1 MPFLSQIL
9 GRQVKDAQGALI
21 GKLNEV
27 MVNAEDGAFPRVVAF
42 GINQNGQE
50 RVVAANLASDMEPH
64 SISKGIALAAN
75 LGQLTDYQPTGSEIE
90 LNHSVLDRQI
100 IDTNGRRVVRVNDLR
115 LDRPQEQGDYRLVG
129 ADVSARA
136 LLRRIG
142 IPGLFSRERDSS
154 SYIPWEQLD
163 PVSIGPEGIKLKV
176 SREQLSRLHPADV
189 ASILSQ
195 LDEATGSLLI
205 SSLTDED
212 AADALEQFPTTESQ
226 VAVIEHLDNERAA
239 DILEE
244 MAHDEAADILNEL
257 PDERAEELLNLMDR
271 DEAIAVRAL
280 LGYED
285 DTAGGAMTNEFV
297 AVAPAFTAA
306 DTMKMIR
313 EEAPEAETIYYVYV
327 LDDEKRLLGYLT
339 LRDLIIAPP
348 EQPVSAFMRE
358 PLGDVMPDLSREDVA
373 AVLAKYNLLA
383 VPVVDADNKMLGMVT
398 LDDAIE
404 VVLPPQWKR
413 RLPKVF
419 ALCLEPRQYE

>member
-9 GRQVKDAQGALI
+9 GRAVKDAQGANV

-27 MVNAEDGAFPRVVAF
+27 MVDSDGSAFPRVVAF
-42 GINQNGQE
+42 GISQNGQE
-50 RVVAANLASDMEPH
+50 RVIPAHLAGDIEPQ
-64 SISKGIALAAN
+64 SISKGIALSASLN
-75 LGQLTDYQPTGSEIE
+75 QLPAYELTGSEIE
-90 LNHSVLDRQI
+90 LNHSVLDKQI

-142 IPGLFSRERDSS
+142 IPGLFSNPKDSS
-154 SYIPWEQLD
+154 SYISWEQVD

-176 SREQLSRLHPADV
+176 SREHLARLHPADV

-195 LDEATGSLLI
+195 LDETTGSLLI
-205 SSLTDED
+205 SALDDED
-212 AADALEQFPTTESQ
+212 AADALEQFPSTEAQ

-257 PDERAEELLNLMDR
+257 PGDRAEELLNLMDV
-271 DEAIAVRAL
+271 DEANAVRAL

-297 AVAPAFTAA
+297 SVTPAATAA
-306 DTMKMIR
+306 TTMQMIR
-313 EEAPEAETIYYVYV
+313 DEAPEAESIYYVYV
-327 LDDEKRLLGYLT
+327 LDEDKRLLGFLT
-339 LRDLIIAPP
+339 LRDLIVAPP
-348 EQPVSAFMRE
+348 EQLVAAFMRE
-358 PLGDVMPDLSREDVA
+358 PLGEVLTDTSREDVA

-383 VPVVDADNKMLGMVT
+383 APVVDNDNRMLGIVT
-398 LDDAIE
+398 LDDAID
-404 VVLPPQWKR
+404 VVLPVQWKK
-413 RLPKVF
+413 RLPRVF
-419 ALCLEPRQYE
+419 ALWQERSK